1 MLKPLLI
8 LIALI
13 LPTTVAAQ
21 QTIVVVGDSLSAAY
35 GMAQKEGWVNLLAQ
49 RLKAE
54 QRPYRVINTSIS
66 GETSHGA
73 LTRFRGIIREHRP
86 EIVIIAIGANDGLR
100 GLSLNAMKKNIATM
114 IETAQAS
121 QAAVLLAGMQLPPNY
136 GRRFSQRFA
145 DSFLQ
150 LADEYNI
157 ALLPFLLE
165 GMEKDLS
172 LFQPDRLHPLSS
184 AQPIIL
190 NNIWRILLPL
200 LEGRK

>member
-1 MLKPLLI
+1 M
-8 LIALI
+8 
-13 LPTTVAAQ
+13 
-21 QTIVVVGDSLSAAY
+21 VVGDSLSAAY
-35 GMAQKEGWVNLLAQ
+35 GMAQKEGWVNLLAE

-73 LTRFRGIIREHRP
+73 LARFRGIIREHRP

-100 GLSLNAMKKNIATM
+100 GLSLNAMKKNIAAM
-114 IETAQAS
+114 IEAAQAS
-121 QAAVLLAGMQLPPNY
+121 QAEVLLAGMQLPPNY

-145 DSFLQ
+145 ASFQQ

-157 ALLPFLLE
+157 ALLPFLLK

-200 LEGRK
+200 LEESQ